1 MVCAQ
6 ILPWSSALR
15 SAGRNSLRR
24 IQILPP
30 SPLGPLSPAA
40 AYSTLPISRHSSQN
54 LFTALTSRPFA
65 TSSVRKKDLPPDDV
79 PDPIP
84 IKEKGETES
93 QKQRNEPTATAEDSV
108 EAKRAPETP
117 PSSSSTA
124 SGSTSNTKGSSGSG
138 SSGESGGGD
147 GGRRGGR
154 KTSNERAIQK
164 PSVPDIYPQVMA
176 IPIAKRPLFPG
187 FYKAVTIRDPNVAR
201 AIQEMMRKGQQY
213 VGAFLFKDE
222 ASDKD
227 VIESMDEVHDVGV
240 FAQVTSAFPVH
251 GEEHSLTA
259 VLYPHRRIKMSRLIP
274 PNEVKNKG
282 PSDAPRAPP
291 IVEVR
296 PVEDQTS
303 KDTATIEK
311 SGDVVASFEESSATP
326 PIRDV
331 QPYEPTAFLR
341 DFTVSLVDVD
351 NLVEEPYD
359 KKDPVIKAVTSEL
372 VNVFKD
378 VANLNHLFR
387 DQIATFSM
395 SQSAGNILEEPG
407 KLADFAAAVSAGEI
421 KELQEVLETMNVQE
435 RLSKALMVLKKE
447 LMNAQLQAKISKD
460 VEGKIQK
467 RQREY
472 WLMEQMKGIR
482 RELGIES
489 DGKDKMVEK
498 FREKASKLAMPE
510 AAKKVFE
517 EELSKLAHLEPAAS
531 EFNVTRN
538 YLDWLTQI
546 PWGQQS
552 AENFGIKNAMT
563 VLDEDHH
570 GLKDVKDRILEFIAV
585 GKLRGTVEGKILCFV
600 GPPGVGKTSI
610 GKSIARALNR
620 QYYRFS
626 VGGLTDVAE
635 IKGHRRTYVGA
646 LPGRIVQALKK
657 CQTENPLILIDE
669 VDKIGRGHQGDP
681 SSALLELL
689 DPEQNNSFLDH
700 YLDVPVDLSKV
711 LFVCTANM
719 TDTIPRPLLD
729 RMEMI
734 ELSGYVADEKMAIA
748 ERYLAPAAKELS
760 GLKDVAVNLDKAAI
774 EELIKSYCRESG
786 VRNLKKQI
794 EKVYRKS
801 ALNII
806 RDVGEGEDTPLA
818 ESKALTEEG
827 KKAQEESAKDDT
839 DVKETP
845 QAIEKETTPN
855 PRVQLKVPDSVN
867 ITIDRSNLKDYVGPP
882 VFTSDRL
889 YETTPPGVA
898 MGLAWTSMGGAALYV
913 ESILEN
919 ALSYSSRPGLER
931 TGNLKNVMK
940 ESTLIAYSFAKGLLA
955 KKFPENKF
963 FEKAKVHLHC
973 PEGAV
978 QKDGPSAG
986 VTMATSLLSL
996 ALGKG
1001 VGPTVAMTG
1010 ELTVTG
1016 KVLRIGGLRE
1026 KTVAARRA
1034 GAERIIFPM
1043 DNMSDWIEL
1052 PENIKEGIQGHAAS
1066 WYSEI
1071 FDLVF
1076 PDLDHH
1082 AANTLWKK
1090 QLKEPKKR
1098 EKQDEDSDNDD

>member
-6 ILPWSSALR
+6 ILPPARSALR
-15 SAGRNSLRR
+15 NLRSISWEAFQVTRRYHSLRPR
-24 IQILPP
+24 DQLSTYLRQHDTRNPT
-30 SPLGPLSPAA
+30 PLHCSRC
-40 AYSTLPISRHSSQN
+40 IS
-54 LFTALTSRPFA
+54 
-65 TSSVRKKDLPPDDV
+65 TSSSRRKEGSSDEV

-84 IKEKGETES
+84 IADEAKAES
-93 QKQRNEPTATAEDSV
+93 EDQDDSARLSGNVEDAV
-108 EAKRAPETP
+108 EAKKNSEPAAP
-117 PSSSSTA
+117 
-124 SGSTSNTKGSSGSG
+124 GSAGSG
-138 SSGESGGGD
+138 RGSQAAGSGGAGNSGDTGAGSGD
-147 GGRRGGR
+147 GGKKGGR
-154 KTSNERAIQK
+154 RVSTERAIQK
-164 PSVPDIYPQVMA
+164 PSVPEVYPQVMA

-187 FYKAVTIRDPNVAR
+187 FYKAITIRDPNVAS
-201 AIQEMMRKGQQY
+201 AIQEMIRRGQPY

-222 ASDKD
+222 SSDKD
-227 VIESMDEVHDVGV
+227 VIENMDDVHDVGV
-240 FAQVTSAFPVH
+240 FAQVTSAFPVN
-251 GEEHSLTA
+251 GEENSLTA
-259 VLYPHRRIKMSRLIP
+259 VLYPHRRIKMSRLIAP
-274 PNEVKNKG
+274 QQSKQEPLGPSSASTIIESDSSSELPSKG
-282 PSDAPRAPP
+282 PEAADKA
-291 IVEVR
+291 
-296 PVEDQTS
+296 
-303 KDTATIEK
+303 
-311 SGDVVASFEESSATP
+311 GDVVASFEEANAGSKSKGIQA
-326 PIRDV
+326 
-331 QPYEPTAFLR
+331 YEPTSFLR
-341 DFTVSLVDVD
+341 DFAVSLVDVD
-351 NLVEEPYD
+351 NLAEEQHDRKSPN
-359 KKDPVIKAVTSEL
+359 IKAITSEL

-378 VANLNHLFR
+378 VAQLNHLFR
-387 DQIATFSM
+387 DQISTFSM
-395 SQSAGNILEEPG
+395 SQSAGNILDEPG
-407 KLADFAAAVSAGEI
+407 KLADFAAAVSAGEVR
-421 KELQEVLETMNVQE
+421 ELQEVLETMNIEE

-447 LMNAQLQAKISKD
+447 LMNAQLQNKISKD
-460 VEGKIQK
+460 VESKIQK

-489 DGKDKMVEK
+489 DGKDKMVDK
-498 FREKASKLAMPE
+498 FREKASKLAMPD
-510 AAKKVFE
+510 AVKKVFD
-517 EELSKLAHLEPAAS
+517 EELNKLAHLEPAAS

-646 LPGRIVQALKK
+646 LPGRIIQALKK

-700 YLDVPVDLSKV
+700 YMDVPVDLSKV

-748 ERYLAPAAKELS
+748 ERYLAPVAKELS
-760 GLKDVAVNLDKAAI
+760 GLKEVDVTLEKGAI

-806 RDVGEGEDTPLA
+806 RDVGEEILPEED
-818 ESKALTEEG
+818 ALTEEG
-827 KKAQEESAKDDT
+827 KAALEESKKNESN
-839 DVKETP
+839 VKETP
-845 QAIEKETTPN
+845 EAIEKETTETPRKALQVPN
-855 PRVQLKVPDSVN
+855 DVHVSIGKD
-867 ITIDRSNLKDYVGPP
+867 NLKDYVGPP

-913 ESILEN
+913 ESILET
-919 ALSYSSRPGLER
+919 ALSADSRPGLER

-940 ESTLIAYSFAKGLLA
+940 ESTIIAYSFAKSLMA
-955 KKFPENKF
+955 RMFPDNRF
-963 FEKAKVHLHC
+963 FEKAKLHLHC

-978 QKDGPSAG
+978 QKDG
-986 VTMATSLLSL
+986 
-996 ALGKG
+996 K
-1001 VGPTVAMTG
+1001 
-1010 ELTVTG
+1010 
-1016 KVLRIGGLRE
+1016 
-1026 KTVAARRA
+1026 
-1034 GAERIIFPM
+1034 
-1043 DNMSDWIEL
+1043 
-1052 PENIKEGIQGHAAS
+1052 
-1066 WYSEI
+1066 
-1071 FDLVF
+1071 
-1076 PDLDHH
+1076 
-1082 AANTLWKK
+1082 
-1090 QLKEPKKR
+1090 
-1098 EKQDEDSDNDD
+1098 